1 MPPRTK
7 GEIRRSQIITTYG
20 IGSIVPVEDES
31 FMVAGIDRWAQEP
44 LNLHEPRLERRLRVN
59 GFRLPPA
66 SENGADVPVV
76 RFPTWSHC
84 PSCRRLDSHSRLSSL
99 FRNECNAC
107 RVNLIPSRFVICCVN
122 GHIDDFPY
130 FRWVHVGSERTDGEQ
145 HRMTMESTGDTAS
158 LADIVITCTCKKR
171 ATMEGAFAKTA
182 MRDVTRCAGRRPWLS
197 ANDETCDETPRA
209 LQRGA
214 SNVWFSLTHSAI
226 SIPPWSEG
234 AFLVLNKHWEMLRHL
249 TDDASLRGVLDRMG
263 LAAGTD
269 YTTDDLVDAVNR
281 RRANE
286 TADDEELADALK
298 RDEYLALLNGSAERS
313 RSQQFVCIPA
323 EEVPDALSGIVDR
336 VMLVKKLREVR
347 ALESFSRIVPPESGP
362 AAPRPPLFDENPGW
376 LPAVEVNG
384 EGVFMTLSNDTLTEW
399 EADPRVNSRVA
410 QIDKNY
416 RARFAARGLL
426 PDRCITPRFVLIHT
440 LAHAVI
446 DQWALDSGYPAS
458 ALRERIYAN
467 DSMAGFLIYTAT
479 SDSAG
484 SLGGVIAE
492 AEPARLSASI
502 RELHARTSW
511 CSADPLCIES
521 SPNGV
526 DGLNLAACHSCMLLP
541 EVSCEEMNTLLDR
554 ALLVGVPDAP
564 EVGFLQRYYAPHYAP

>member
-1 MPPRTK
+1 MPPRSK

-31 FMVAGIDRWAQEP
+31 FMVAGIDRWPPEP
-44 LNLHEPRLERRLRVN
+44 PNLHEPRLERRLRVN

-66 SENGADVPVV
+66 SDDGSDVPVV

-84 PSCRRLDSHSRLSSL
+84 PNCKRLDRHGKLSSI
-99 FRNECNAC
+99 FKNECSAC
-107 RVNLIPSRFVICCVN
+107 KVNLIPSRFVICCVN

-130 FRWVHVGSERTDGEQ
+130 FRWVHAGSPRTDGEQ
-145 HRMTMESTGDTAS
+145 HRMVMESAGDTAS

-182 MRDVTRCAGRRPWLS
+182 LRDVLTQCAGRRPWLS
-197 ANDETCDETPRA
+197 TNDETCDAETPRA

-249 TDDASLRGVLDRMG
+249 SDDASLRVVLTGMG
-263 LAAGTD
+263 LAVGTG
-269 YTTDDLVDAVNR
+269 YTTDDLVEAVNR
-281 RRANE
+281 RRDNE

-298 RDEYLALLNGSAERS
+298 RDEYLALLNGNAERS
-313 RSQQFVCIPA
+313 RSQQFVCIPSA
-323 EEVPDALSGIVDR
+323 DVPDALSGIVER

-347 ALESFSRIVPPESGP
+347 ALESFSRISPPESGP
-362 AAPRPPLFDENPGW
+362 AAPHPPLFDENPNW

-384 EGVFMTLSNDTLTEW
+384 EGVFMTLSSAALAEW
-399 EADPRVNSRVA
+399 ARNPRVIARVA
-410 QIDKNY
+410 QIDESY
-416 RARFAARGLL
+416 RTRFARRGMV
-426 PDRCITPRFVLIHT
+426 PDRSITPRLVLIHT
-440 LAHAVI
+440 LAHAMI

-458 ALRERIYAN
+458 ALRERLYADEN
-467 DSMAGFLIYTAT
+467 MAGFLIYTAT

-492 AEPARLSASI
+492 AEPARLSASV
-502 RELHARTSW
+502 RELYDRTTW

-521 SPNGV
+521 GPNGV

-554 ALLVGVPDAP
+554 ALLVGTPEAP
-564 EVGFLQRYYAPHYAP
+564 EIGFLQRYYAPH

>member
-31 FMVAGIDRWAQEP
+31 FMVAGIDRWPPEP
-44 LNLHEPRLERRLRVN
+44 PNLHEPRLERRLRVN

-66 SENGADVPVV
+66 SDDGPDVPVV

-84 PSCRRLDSHSRLSSL
+84 PSCRRLDRHDMLSST
-99 FRNECNAC
+99 FKNECNAC
-107 RVNLIPSRFVICCVN
+107 KVNLIPSRFVICCRN

-130 FRWVHVGSERTDGEQ
+130 FRWVHVGSPRTDGEQ
-145 HRMTMESTGDTAS
+145 HRMVLESAGDTAS

-171 ATMEGAFAKTA
+171 ATMEGAFAKMA
-182 MRDVTRCAGRRPWLS
+182 LKDVTRCVGQRPWLS
-197 ANDETCDETPRA
+197 ANDEACAETPRA

-234 AFLVLNKHWEMLRHL
+234 AFLILNKHWEMLRHL
-249 TDDASLRGVLDRMG
+249 PDDASLRAVLTGMG
-263 LAAGTD
+263 LAIGTG
-269 YTTDDLVDAVNR
+269 YTTDDLIDAVNR
-281 RRANE
+281 RRDNE
-286 TADDEELADALK
+286 AADDEELADALK
-298 RDEYLALLNGSAERS
+298 RDEYLALLNGSVERS
-313 RSQQFVCIPA
+313 RTQQFVCIPSA
-323 EEVPDALSGIVDR
+323 DVPYELSGMVER

-347 ALESFSRIVPPESGP
+347 ALESFSRIVPPESGT
-362 AAPRPPLFDENPGW
+362 AGPRPPLFDENPNW

-384 EGVFMTLSNDTLTEW
+384 EGVFITMSSGALAEW
-399 EADPRVNSRVA
+399 ERSPWVISRVA
-410 QIDKNY
+410 QIDENY
-416 RARFAARGLL
+416 RARFAARGML
-426 PDRCITPRFVLIHT
+426 PDRSITPRLVLIHT

-458 ALRERIYAN
+458 ALRERLYAN
-467 DSMAGFLIYTAT
+467 ENMAGFLIYTAT

-492 AEPARLSASI
+492 AEPARFSASI
-502 RELHARTSW
+502 RELYARVSW

-521 SPNGV
+521 GPNGV
-526 DGLNLAACHSCMLLP
+526 DGLNLAACHSCILLP

-554 ALLVGVPDAP
+554 ALLVGTP
-564 EVGFLQRYYAPHYAP
+564 ETPGIGFLHRYYAPH